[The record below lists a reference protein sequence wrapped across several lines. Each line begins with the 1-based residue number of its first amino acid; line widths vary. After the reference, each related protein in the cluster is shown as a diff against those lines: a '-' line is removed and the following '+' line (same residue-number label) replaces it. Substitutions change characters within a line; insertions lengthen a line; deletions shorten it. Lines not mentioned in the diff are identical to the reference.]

1 MYRFPLNG
9 KFVTL
14 VDTPG
19 FDNSIYEDKD
29 VFEVIKATLRQGG
42 DKKLDAII
50 YLQKISDIRIGRAAR
65 SSIRLF
71 QGHGES
77 NNDFGPTSMSNII
90 LATSRWDLPVTE
102 SEGIQREKKLES
114 HDECWKVL
122 KDNGSRVARFTG
134 SRESALELIS
144 LAMGGTPQAL
154 KVSRETVDS
163 NDNTN
168 VTGPRKLV
176 NEELEK
182 LREDLKNELIR
193 LWAEMREAKEEKQAK
208 DSRTENFERD
218 IIVLRE
224 QQQMLK
230 DENEKAKETIRC
242 ERESNKQLRE
252 KMSDMQAERE
262 KKQAQQIDQIRKDME
277 QMLTAQIEPLKKA
290 IEGLWETDDEWET
303 DEEDENDKKGI
314 RRTMRMRR
322 IGN

>member
-1 MYRFPLNG
+1 
-9 KFVTL
+9 
-14 VDTPG
+14 
-19 FDNSIYEDKD
+19 
-29 VFEVIKATLRQGG
+29 
-42 DKKLDAII
+42 
-50 YLQKISDIRIGRAAR
+50 
-65 SSIRLF
+65 
-71 QGHGES
+71 
-77 NNDFGPTSMSNII
+77 
-90 LATSRWDLPVTE
+90 
-102 SEGIQREKKLES
+102 
-114 HDECWKVL
+114 
-122 KDNGSRVARFTG
+122 
-134 SRESALELIS
+134 LELIS